1 MKMAKEYSQIVYT
14 AHGVEFDME
23 IKVDIAV
30 SRGNSSTYVLIIP
43 GIDGSR
49 DGYKNKYKTI
59 AERLNHRYNATIIRM
74 SNPHV
79 PGGNWELNVH
89 KVIEYIKQE
98 FILCE
103 KSNSTLYIMGFSLGG
118 YLIGSIAY
126 KYDFISK
133 LLLINPAS
141 KLNLTMFFSG
151 LQTFNGKTTILL
163 GDHDPMFKYTERL
176 QCLGS
181 RVVVVSGAD
190 HNFSGE
196 HFNTFLNAPAKYLFE
211 E

>member
-1 MKMAKEYSQIVYT
+1 MEKCSQIVYT
-14 AHGVEFDME
+14 VHGVEFDME

-30 SRGNSSTYVLIIP
+30 SMGNSSIYVLIIP

-59 AERLNHRYNATIIRM
+59 AERLNHRYNATVVRM

-79 PGGNWELNVH
+79 PGGNWELNVR
-89 KVIEYIKQE
+89 KVMEHIERE
-98 FILCE
+98 FNLRE
-103 KSNSTLYIMGFSLGG
+103 KLSSTMYALGFSLGG

-126 KYDFISK
+126 EYDFISK

-141 KLNLTMFFSG
+141 KLNRDTFFSG
-151 LQTFNGKTTILL
+151 LQKFDGKATILL
-163 GDHDPMFKYTERL
+163 GDHGPMFKYAEEL
-176 QCLGS
+176 QHLGS
-181 RVVVVSGAD
+181 QIVVVSGAD

-196 HFNTFLNAPAKYLFE
+196 HFDTFLNSPAKYLFE